1 MRMLLL
7 PALTLAMAF
16 AAFTDARASG
26 AYASA
31 AAADAAACARRC
43 TDDGLCVA
51 WSYLST
57 GACELRANAPAT
69 PIGVA
74 QGFSSRAPA
83 SLREIAA
90 LEPAVSANVD
100 ENEHPPADLADD
112 ETTQQLLGG
121 LEEDTTGLRH

>member
-1 MRMLLL
+1 MRVLLL

-31 AAADAAACARRC
+31 AAADAASCARRC

-51 WSYLST
+51 WAYLST
-57 GACELRANAPAT
+57 GACELRANAPAA

-74 QGFSSRAPA
+74 QGFSTRAPA

-90 LEPAVSANVD
+90 VEPAVSANVNED
-100 ENEHPPADLADD
+100 ESPPADPADD
-112 ETTQQLLGG
+112 GAIQLLGG
-121 LEEDTTGLRH
+121 LDEDTTGLRH

>member
-1 MRMLLL
+1 MLLL

-16 AAFTDARASG
+16 AALTDARASG

-43 TDDGLCVA
+43 SDDGLCVA

-74 QGFSSRAPA
+74 QGFSSRVPA
-83 SLREIAA
+83 SLRQIAVV
-90 LEPAVSANVD
+90 EPPASVANVNED
-100 ENEHPPADLADD
+100 EHPSADLADD

-121 LEEDTTGLRH
+121 REEDTSGLRH

>member
-1 MRMLLL
+1 MRVLLL
-7 PALTLAMAF
+7 PAVTLAMAV

-74 QGFSSRAPA
+74 QGFSARAPA
-83 SLREIAA
+83 SLREIAVA
-90 LEPAVSANVD
+90 EPADGANVNED
-100 ENEHPPADLADD
+100 EQPSVDQADD
-112 ETTQQLLGG
+112 SALQLLGG

>member
-1 MRMLLL
+1 MRALLL

-16 AAFTDARASG
+16 AAYSDARASG

-43 TDDGLCVA
+43 ADDGLCVA
-51 WSYLST
+51 WSYLSS

-74 QGFSSRAPA
+74 QGLSTRAPA
-83 SLREIAA
+83 SLREIALVQPTA
-90 LEPAVSANVD
+90 RANVNED
-100 ENEHPPADLADD
+100 EQTPATEADD
-112 ETTQQLLGG
+112 VAQELLGG
-121 LEEDTTGLRH
+121 LEEDTTGLRY